1 MLGIFTH
8 WQYGLQCQ
16 LPFQT
21 LSSIS
26 NWIQPGNTLHWN
38 DYIYY
43 LYILLA
49 KLVTHHM
56 FIFLSI
62 FIRDN
67 LIKLGDEHMN
77 ASIDQVIGSHYMS
90 SHWLATFI
98 TYALQ
103 LREKVVE
110 QWYCSIISYLS
121 HCNCM
126 TNKASSIYT

>member
-1 MLGIFTH
+1 MIIFIN
-8 WQYGLQCQ
+8 YS
-16 LPFQT
+16 FR
-21 LSSIS
+21 
-26 NWIQPGNTLHWN
+26 
-38 DYIYY
+38 
-43 LYILLA
+43 LA
-49 KLVTHHM
+49 KSVTHPM
-56 FIFLSI
+56 FTFLSI

-110 QWYCSIISYLS
+110 Q
-121 HCNCM
+121 
-126 TNKASSIYT
+126 